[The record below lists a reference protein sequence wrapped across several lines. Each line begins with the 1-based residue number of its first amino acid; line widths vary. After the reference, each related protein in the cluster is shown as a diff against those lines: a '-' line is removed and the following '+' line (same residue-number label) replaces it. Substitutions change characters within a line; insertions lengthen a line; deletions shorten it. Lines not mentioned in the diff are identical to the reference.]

1 MKLKES
7 YTVPPFAVRLSLCIN
22 KGWKV
27 NFKYTEKIAYDLLG
41 LQDLSL
47 NPLLHNNAY
56 AYTARSSTLT

>member
-1 MKLKES
+1 MLD
-7 YTVPPFAVRLSLCIN
+7 SLFCIN

-27 NFKYTEKIAYDLLG
+27 IFKYTEKIAYDLLG